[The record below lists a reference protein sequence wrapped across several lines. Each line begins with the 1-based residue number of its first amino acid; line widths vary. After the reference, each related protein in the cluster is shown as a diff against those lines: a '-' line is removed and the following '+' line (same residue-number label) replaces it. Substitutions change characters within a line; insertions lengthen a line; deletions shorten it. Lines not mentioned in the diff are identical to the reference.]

1 RDRVARRRR
10 RDAAAAVQDAPAPS
24 GQGRQRAAE
33 APDRDVRGARHP
45 PVRALT
51 SRAGASRPDIPSKTL
66 MVDSPV
72 MRKTRIARGGVMAR
86 GITISMVAVIS
97 TVFTSA
103 TVSAQSG
110 TSASNFSVPVVYRSL
125 PNGLKVVVRG
135 KHAAPGVGG
144 EGVVRV
150 GMPYEAENPHGL

>member
-45 PVRALT
+45 AVRALT

-72 MRKTRIARGGVMAR
+72 MRKTWIARGGVMAR
-86 GITISMVAVIS
+86 GITISMVIPLAMTPPRAIH
-97 TVFTSA
+97 VFRKIGRA
-103 TVSAQSG
+103 HV
-110 TSASNFSVPVVYRSL
+110 
-125 PNGLKVVVRG
+125 
-135 KHAAPGVGG
+135 
-144 EGVVRV
+144 
-150 GMPYEAENPHGL
+150 